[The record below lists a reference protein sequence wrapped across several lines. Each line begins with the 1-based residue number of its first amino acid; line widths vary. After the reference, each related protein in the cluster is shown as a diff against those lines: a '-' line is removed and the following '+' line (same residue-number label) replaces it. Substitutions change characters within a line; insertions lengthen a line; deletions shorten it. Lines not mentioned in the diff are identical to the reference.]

1 MKRKMLGIGIAAAVL
16 AFAGYGLPAT
26 AADRAPVTVNLI
38 AAPFGTGSYVLS
50 SGLEQISKKHPWLR
64 IVSSESPGF
73 VYNYKKLANEPE
85 LQKTTIMGSGS
96 AVAALAQRGE
106 KPFDKKYPPI
116 KLLANYNLVAVWLA
130 TLDQNIKTVNDLQGK
145 KVALGQAPQINWAVE
160 PRAVITVGYGIPAE
174 RINFQYVGVKGA
186 VAALLDG
193 TVDAAVVGGYLD
205 PEKGKIALSPQT
217 MEFVASGRKI
227 RHLGWTADAVKK
239 TAATGMPI
247 APFTLPAK
255 SFDGLNEALPILV
268 DNAAW
273 VASPNFPE
281 DLAYEITKLIIDNVD
296 KFADFTAI
304 GKLMSRGAL
313 RFGWAP
319 QDIHPGALRAYKEA
333 GILK

>member
-1 MKRKMLGIGIAAAVL
+1 MKRKMLSIGIAAVAL
-16 AFAGYGLPAT
+16 AFGSYGLPAT

-38 AAPFGTGSYVLS
+38 AAPFGTGSYVIS
-50 SGLEQISKKHPWLR
+50 SALEQISKKHPWLR

-160 PRAVITVGYGIPAE
+160 PKAVINVGYGIPLD
-174 RINFQYVGVKGA
+174 RINIQYAGVKGA

-205 PEKGKIALSPQT
+205 PEKGQVALSPQT

-239 TAATGMPI
+239 TAATGIPI
-247 APFTLPAK
+247 SPFTLPAK

>member
-1 MKRKMLGIGIAAAVL
+1 MKTKMLGIGIAAAVL

-255 SFDGLNEALPILV
+255 SFDGLNEPLPILV